1 MDKAAEKSA
10 QCQYRRKYHFL
21 PLAQWMNGPNGAIFY
36 NNEYDVFFQYSRFC
50 KRLAKKRSRV

>member
-1 MDKAAEKSA
+1 
-10 QCQYRRKYHFL
+10 
-21 PLAQWMNGPNGAIFY
+21 MNGPNGAIFY